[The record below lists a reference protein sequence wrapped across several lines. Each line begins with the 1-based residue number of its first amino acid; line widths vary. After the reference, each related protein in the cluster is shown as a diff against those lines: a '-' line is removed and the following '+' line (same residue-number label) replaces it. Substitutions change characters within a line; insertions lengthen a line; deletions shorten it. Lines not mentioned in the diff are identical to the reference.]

1 MDTWFNASGG
11 GGGQKITIDGSVLK
25 DMKFTIKESW
35 LNVGKLP
42 QSELTFES
50 LSNAISPVTFGKPVE
65 LEGYLYGVMNDY
77 YDSNK
82 QKLVKFDE
90 KSYNFV
96 CSTSSIKY
104 LFKYK
109 DDLYGIKIY
118 SDYESDIWK
127 FNKNTK
133 SFTKVATIPVSVY
146 DFFGA
151 IEYADDLHF
160 FVRDYEVPDNF
171 YHHYKFNGVSI
182 TLVTDN
188 SPIISRFTAY
198 GVRGG
203 YIYALYIPYNI
214 SSSNRF
220 LKRFNGTAWNNYD
233 PGNYI
238 RIPTW
243 NNSYFSYLID
253 DNHFMYLP
261 ANVSQFVE
269 LNTQGFE
276 YGMIV
281 PYYNCNGAL
290 LMYKGKLTFLSCFS
304 PYNMGGNNSKNNFFV
319 REKILCLEG

>member
-25 DMKFTIKESW
+25 DMNLTIRESW

-42 QSELTFES
+42 QSELTLES
-50 LSNAISPVTFGKPVE
+50 LLNAIKPELYGKPVE

-96 CSTSSIKY
+96 CSTPTVKY
-104 LFKYK
+104 LCKYK
-109 DDLYGIKIY
+109 DDLYGIKIVFDY
-118 SDYESDIWK
+118 SSEIWK

-133 SFTKVATIPVSVY
+133 SFTKVATIPVLVS
-146 DFFGA
+146 DFYGA
-151 IEYADDLHF
+151 IEYAGDLHF
-160 FVRDYEVPDNF
+160 FIKKHNATDSIY
-171 YHHYKFNGVSI
+171 YHYKFNGVSI
-182 TLVTDN
+182 TLVTDS
-188 SPIISRFTAY
+188 SPIVSYYTAY

-203 YIYALYIPYNI
+203 YIYALYAPYDV
-214 SSSNRF
+214 SSSGRF
-220 LKRFNGTAWNNYD
+220 LKRFNGSAWNNYD

-238 RIPTW
+238 RITTY
-243 NNSYFSYLID
+243 NSSNISYLID

-261 ANVSQFVE
+261 TSGSQFIE

-276 YGMIV
+276 YGMIA

-304 PYNMGGNNSKNNFFV
+304 PYSTGGNGSKNNFFV